1 MRIIVVAGFSVVY
14 WVLFA
19 MVAFSIIAA
28 DYRLPS
34 DEPSAFER
42 NLTTGIVIV
51 SGIGIYVL
59 ILFLVRRFI
68 KWADQLPAPLLSMT
82 GGD

>member
-1 MRIIVVAGFSVVY
+1 MRIIVVAVISATY

-34 DEPSAFER
+34 DEPSTFER
-42 NLTTGIVIV
+42 NLNIGIVIV
-51 SGIGIYVL
+51 SGISAYAFIVCL
-59 ILFLVRRFI
+59 IRRLI
-68 KWADQLPAPLLSMT
+68 NERSKRA
-82 GGD
+82 